1 MTVLQKIDQKI
12 ETEIK
17 KLEMQ
22 GKLPRLED
30 MLPEADETVI
40 QYVNYALN
48 VLFVV
53 LPFVILLGA
62 YLFNSSIKNQIDA
75 RDGII
80 SGIKDWENYKQK
92 LAQLE
97 TTVISRV
104 SIANKGAAAKQVNQV
119 LSRGT
124 KTRGEVNIGDF
135 EQYEKGESIL
145 VTEGSI
151 EFKDF
156 SQDEFSNLVNK
167 LIVGLTMNIT
177 EVEIFKDDKTK
188 FLKGMFRFT
197 HYGKK

>member
-1 MTVLQKIDQKI
+1 MTLLQKIDQKI

-17 KLEMQ
+17 KLELQ
-22 GKLPRLED
+22 GKLPRLQD
-30 MLPEADETVI
+30 YIPEADENVLRYI
-40 QYVNYALN
+40 NYALN
-48 VLFVV
+48 VI
-53 LPFVILLGA
+53 FVILPFAILLCA
-62 YLFNSSIKNQIDA
+62 YLYNSSVKSQIEA
-75 RDGII
+75 RDGVI
-80 SGIKDWENYKQK
+80 SGIRDWENYKQK

-97 TTVISRV
+97 QNVISNV
-104 SIANKGAAAKQVNQV
+104 PISGKGAAAKQVNQI

-145 VTEGSI
+145 VSEGSV

-156 SQDEFSNLVNK
+156 SQEEFSGLVNK
-167 LIVGLTMNIT
+167 LLVGLKMNIT
-177 EVEIFKDDKTK
+177 EVEIYKDEKSN